1 MWLLEYI
8 PNWIYWTLL
17 IFSSIAVATSWSQ
30 QWRNYNFL
38 AVIFCVFCLSWFSS
52 QQSWKEKV
60 AELEK
65 QAAVIEQQS
74 TQANQEI
81 QTKTVTKIKKV
92 KEIEYVNRDILQ
104 QVVVK
109 ELDSSCVLPES
120 AVMLHNSASQNAV
133 AQSARDTAGA
143 SSTVKA
149 SELLDTVVVNYAT
162 YYELTEKLKAWQEW
176 YQTQKQIYESAK
188 KGLL

>member
-17 IFSSIAVATSWSQ
+17 LFSSIAVATSWSQ

-38 AVIFCVFCLSWFSS
+38 MVIFCVFCLSWFNS
-52 QQSWKEKV
+52 QESWK
-60 AELEK
+60 AELAELK
-65 QAAVIEQQS
+65 QQAVVIEQQS

-81 QTKTVTKIKKV
+81 QTKTVIKIKKV

-143 SSTVKA
+143 ASTVKA

-176 YQTQKQIYESAK
+176 YRTQKQIYESAK
-188 KGLL
+188 

>member
-8 PNWIYWTLL
+8 PVWIYWALL
-17 IFSSIAVATSWSQ
+17 IFSSIAITTSWSQ
-30 QWRNYNFL
+30 QWRNWNFL
-38 AVIFCVFCLSWFSS
+38 VAGFCVFCLSWFAS
-52 QQSWKEKV
+52 QESWKVKV

-65 QAAVIEQQS
+65 QAAVIAEKS
-74 TQANQEI
+74 TQANVEI
-81 QTKTVTKIKKV
+81 QTKVVTQIKKV

-109 ELDSSCVLPES
+109 ELDSSCALPES
-120 AVMLHNSASQNAV
+120 AVLLHNSASQNAV
-133 AQSARDTAGA
+133 AEGARDTNGA

-176 YQTQKQIYESAK
+176 YKTQKQIYESAK
-188 KGLL
+188 